1 MLRRIA
7 VITQAVA
14 FAVTGLLVLLALGLL
29 VTSDGGARGAL
40 PELTL
45 LGVALVAFLLAST
58 PYVVSDA
65 RAGGPV
71 VVRVD
76 QGQVELLARVL
87 DETLLPAVGAPPRP
101 PARVDRTER
110 ARHRAR

>member
-1 MLRRIA
+1 MRRIA

-14 FAVTGLLVLLALGLL
+14 FVITALLVILALGLL
-29 VTSDGGARGAL
+29 VTSGGGARGAL

-58 PYVVSDA
+58 PYVLADA
-65 RAGGPV
+65 RAGRPL

-76 QGQVELLARVL
+76 QRQVELLARVL
-87 DETLLPAVGAPPRP
+87 DDVVLPAVGAPPRQ